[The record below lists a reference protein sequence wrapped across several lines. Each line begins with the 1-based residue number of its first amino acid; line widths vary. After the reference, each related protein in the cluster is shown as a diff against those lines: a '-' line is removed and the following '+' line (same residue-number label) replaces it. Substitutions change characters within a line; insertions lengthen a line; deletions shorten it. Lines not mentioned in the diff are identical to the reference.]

1 MRRIMISFFFF
12 TGFIFAECSDLNYDE
27 CLFWSDYC
35 EWNENTEECQDI
47 GGGGGGDGTDY
58 GPYEFSS
65 LSESDGLRNGP
76 HYNDGVLFYPVDAE
90 PPYRSIVLTP
100 GWGGGGEYMH
110 GWAEFFAS
118 HGFIAMAIGPNDEI
132 NDSHQQRA
140 EGLIDAI
147 ESIKQEQW
155 RVDSPLFNL
164 IDTTRF
170 IVSGHSMGGGAS
182 QIALTL
188 DDFNITEYIVG
199 AIALN
204 PTIIVEDCD
213 VCADYEYCICL
224 VPEFLEHDIPTM
236 VIAGQ
241 NEINELPDY
250 DGLLGQDI
258 YYNTPETTDK
268 ILYEIANGSHSSAE
282 SPQGAVGE
290 KALYWAK
297 YLLMEDESYCDSLI
311 LSPNNASA
319 YFTTIDCSP
328 TVKIDGEEVL
338 LESFTLNQN
347 YPNPF
352 NPSTSIRFF
361 QPKESFVKITIHDI
375 LGNSIRHLYEGF
387 DGPGDKNIVWDAK
400 NNRGQSVPAGV
411 YFFQVRVGNHIET
424 RKMLFLK

>member
-1 MRRIMISFFFF
+1 MRNFFITLSLV
-12 TGFIFAECSDLNYDE
+12 TGFLYSECSDLDYGE
-27 CLFWSDYC
+27 CLYWSYYC
-35 EWNENTEECQDI
+35 EWNEDTEECQEV
-47 GGGGGGDGTDY
+47 GGGGGGDTYY

-76 HYNDGVLFYPVDAE
+76 DYSDGVLFYPMDAE
-90 PPYRSIVLTP
+90 PPYGSIVLTP
-100 GWGGGGEYMH
+100 GWDGGGESMY

-118 HGFIAMAIGPNDEI
+118 HGFIAMAISPNDQV

-140 EGLIDAI
+140 EGLLDAI
-147 ESIKQEQW
+147 QSIKQEQW
-155 RVDSPLFNL
+155 RVDSPLFGF

-170 IVSGHSMGGGAS
+170 IVSGYSMGGGAS

-188 DDFNITEYIVG
+188 DDFNVTEYIVG

-224 VPEFLEHDIPTM
+224 VPEFLEHDIPTI

-241 NEINELPDY
+241 NEIDELPSY

-268 ILYEIANGSHSSAE
+268 ILYEISNGSHGSAAFP
-282 SPQGAVGE
+282 SGSVQE

-297 YLLMEDESYCDSLI
+297 YHLTEDISYCDSLL
-311 LSPNNASA
+311 LSPDDASL
-319 YFTTIDCSP
+319 YVTTIDCSP
-328 TVKIDGEEVL
+328 SVAIDDKTIVPKDFIL
-338 LESFTLNQN
+338 YQN

-352 NPSTSIRFF
+352 NPKTTIRYFN
-361 QPKESFVKITIHDI
+361 PKDSFIKITIHDV
-375 LGNSIRHLYEGF
+375 LGNMVINLFEGM
-387 DGPGDKNIVWDAK
+387 DSPGEKNIIWNSK
-400 NNRGQSVPAGV
+400 NSNGQSVPAGL
-411 YFFQVRVGNHIET
+411 YFYTVKADNFVDAK
-424 RKMLFLK
+424 KMILLK